1 MVKIKIV
8 FTDVAKNHLKEIYQ
22 YYKKK
27 ASLKVAKSLKEKIL
41 SDIYR
46 LKHHPELGNKEAF
59 LTNLEKGYRKLIAGN
74 YKIIYRIVNK
84 EIVIDTIFDTRQE
97 PEELITVLK

>member
-1 MVKIKIV
+1 MKII
-8 FTDVAKNHLKEIYQ
+8 FTNIAKNRLKENYK

-27 ASLKVAKSLKEKIL
+27 ANQKVAKSIKEKIL
-41 SDIYR
+41 TDIHK
-46 LKHHPELGNKEAF
+46 LKHHPELGNKEVF
-59 LTNLEKGYRKLIAGN
+59 LINLEKGYRKLIAGN

-97 PEELITVLK
+97 PEELLTGLK